1 MKLSQKLLGLAG
13 LAMAD
18 YACCPYDDYG
28 MPDPLCAGILREKTP
43 FEGSARWMDN
53 ECKAW
58 ESNVDATY
66 EGNPIGG
73 CAPDNWGSCGFQR
86 HFPWRILTATETT
99 ALSLDGFTQ
108 MDITLAGAPTATAF
122 DSGNVGG
129 SVEVATEY
137 NLGGRPFL
145 GGMCKLFV
153 PVARAN
159 IVQVQIA
166 GVHKQGPSYAQY
178 PAKTVTTGAD
188 IEGTAY
194 CFSVA
199 NVAET
204 RDNTNAIANGNVAGE
219 GQASPLVNT
228 GRTDLFTGL
237 NSLERQV
244 GVSYGITYG
253 ATLTASLG
261 TDEAGEVKAGNNFD
275 VVAHFDD
282 TFCET
287 NWGQPTD
294 MQMAGDEGAGT
305 LDYPLNQASG
315 FSHAHTD
322 IMDKR
327 HNAAGYGGLYSVS
340 NTDYLAR
347 NAVGG
352 EAAIDNVRWPNTGAW
367 AGFYSY
373 VVCVNSGQSPG
384 LGANVWGT
392 SQRTVAMSVSAS
404 DYRVD
409 TDAACTTKFA
419 NFRFNLRQ
427 VGSDIELCGP
437 GQLPD
442 GDTNK
447 RCTWNWNYDASA
459 DFGASNANDPEGF
472 FDRSEQMTIDS
483 WVRKRRGAVSRTDA
497 TANNVAAVLKK
508 AKFDFEFRDQDGA
521 TLAAADQD
529 LTSDVG
535 ALMSIAASTVVGQ
548 EHRIKADMT
557 CTNANAA
564 AQRDNFPTC
573 FTGDEIHFNLAYK
586 PASLTSVRAAVSPW
600 FSTVTVDFSVAV

>member
-1 MKLSQKLLGLAG
+1 
-13 LAMAD
+13 
-18 YACCPYDDYG
+18 
-28 MPDPLCAGILREKTP
+28 
-43 FEGSARWMDN
+43 MDN

-287 NWGQPTD
+287 NWGQPTICKWPV
-294 MQMAGDEGAGT
+294 MRE
-305 LDYPLNQASG
+305 QAHWTTPSIRLLA
-315 FSHAHTD
+315 SHTPTP
-322 IMDKR
+322 I
-327 HNAAGYGGLYSVS
+327 
-340 NTDYLAR
+340 
-347 NAVGG
+347 
-352 EAAIDNVRWPNTGAW
+352 
-367 AGFYSY
+367 
-373 VVCVNSGQSPG
+373 
-384 LGANVWGT
+384 
-392 SQRTVAMSVSAS
+392 
-404 DYRVD
+404 
-409 TDAACTTKFA
+409 
-419 NFRFNLRQ
+419 
-427 VGSDIELCGP
+427 
-437 GQLPD
+437 
-442 GDTNK
+442 
-447 RCTWNWNYDASA
+447 
-459 DFGASNANDPEGF
+459 
-472 FDRSEQMTIDS
+472 S
-483 WVRKRRGAVSRTDA
+483 W
-497 TANNVAAVLKK
+497 
-508 AKFDFEFRDQDGA
+508 
-521 TLAAADQD
+521 
-529 LTSDVG
+529 
-535 ALMSIAASTVVGQ
+535 
-548 EHRIKADMT
+548 
-557 CTNANAA
+557 
-564 AQRDNFPTC
+564 
-573 FTGDEIHFNLAYK
+573 
-586 PASLTSVRAAVSPW
+586 TSVTMRL
-600 FSTVTVDFSVAV
+600 VTVDFTPFQTPTTWHVMLLVVRPPSTTSAGQTPVPGPVSTHTSCASTQVSHLGWVPTSGARLNVQWPCPSPPPTTVLILMLLAPRSSPTSASISVKSVATLSCAAPANCPMATPTSVARGIGITMPRPISVPATQMIPRVSSIAQSR

>member
-1 MKLSQKLLGLAG
+1 
-13 LAMAD
+13 
-18 YACCPYDDYG
+18 
-28 MPDPLCAGILREKTP
+28 
-43 FEGSARWMDN
+43 MDN

-219 GQASPLVNT
+219 GQA
-228 GRTDLFTGL
+228 
-237 NSLERQV
+237 
-244 GVSYGITYG
+244 
-253 ATLTASLG
+253 
-261 TDEAGEVKAGNNFD
+261 GNNFD

-419 NFRFNLRQ
+419 NFRFN
-427 VGSDIELCGP
+427 P
-437 GQLPD
+437 
-442 GDTNK
+442 
-447 RCTWNWNYDASA
+447 
-459 DFGASNANDPEGF
+459 
-472 FDRSEQMTIDS
+472 
-483 WVRKRRGAVSRTDA
+483 
-497 TANNVAAVLKK
+497 
-508 AKFDFEFRDQDGA
+508 
-521 TLAAADQD
+521 
-529 LTSDVG
+529 
-535 ALMSIAASTVVGQ
+535 
-548 EHRIKADMT
+548 
-557 CTNANAA
+557 
-564 AQRDNFPTC
+564 
-573 FTGDEIHFNLAYK
+573 
-586 PASLTSVRAAVSPW
+586 
-600 FSTVTVDFSVAV
+600 

>member
-1 MKLSQKLLGLAG
+1 
-13 LAMAD
+13 
-18 YACCPYDDYG
+18 
-28 MPDPLCAGILREKTP
+28 
-43 FEGSARWMDN
+43 MDN

-122 DSGNVGG
+122 DSGNVGV

-204 RDNTNAIANGNVAGE
+204 RDKTNAIANGNVAGE

-253 ATLTASLG
+253 ATLTASLDG

-327 HNAAGYGGLYSVS
+327 HNASGYGGLYSVS

-352 EAAIDNVRWPNTGAW
+352 EAAIDNVRWPNTG
-367 AGFYSY
+367 
-373 VVCVNSGQSPG
+373 
-384 LGANVWGT
+384 
-392 SQRTVAMSVSAS
+392 
-404 DYRVD
+404 
-409 TDAACTTKFA
+409 
-419 NFRFNLRQ
+419 
-427 VGSDIELCGP
+427 
-437 GQLPD
+437 
-442 GDTNK
+442 
-447 RCTWNWNYDASA
+447 ASA

-483 WVRKRRGAVSRTDA
+483 WVRKRRGAVTRTQG
-497 TANNVAAVLKK
+497 ANNVAAVLKQ

-600 FSTVTVDFSVAV
+600 FSTVTADFTAAI

>member
-1 MKLSQKLLGLAG
+1 
-13 LAMAD
+13 
-18 YACCPYDDYG
+18 
-28 MPDPLCAGILREKTP
+28 
-43 FEGSARWMDN
+43 MDN

-86 HFPWRILTATETT
+86 HFPWRVMTTEEKA
-99 ALSLDGFTQ
+99 ALSLSDFTQ
-108 MDITLAGAPTATAF
+108 LDITTAGVPTAGTFSSADGTATIT
-122 DSGNVGG
+122 
-129 SVEVATEY
+129 TEY
-137 NLGGRPFL
+137 NLGGLPFL

-166 GVHKQGPSYAQY
+166 GVHKQGASYAQY
-178 PAKTVTTGAD
+178 PAQTTTGGND

-204 RDNTNAIANGNVAGE
+204 RDNTNNIANGNVAGE
-219 GQASPLVNT
+219 GQASGTAN

-237 NSLERQV
+237 NSLQRQV
-244 GVSYGITYG
+244 GVSYGIAYG
-253 ATLTASLG
+253 AALTASSAS
-261 TDEAGEVKAGNNFD
+261 DENGEVKAGNNFD
-275 VVAHFDD
+275 VVAHFDAD
-282 TFCET
+282 FCET
-287 NWGQPTD
+287 KWTRTD
-294 MQMAGDEGAGT
+294 MQMTGDEGAGVE
-305 LDYPLNQASG
+305 DYILTQASG

-327 HNAAGYGGLYSVS
+327 HNNAGYGSLYVTS
-340 NTDYLAR
+340 NTDYLSR
-347 NAVGG
+347 GVTNSV
-352 EAAIDNVRWPNTGAW
+352 AAIDNVRWPNTGAW

-373 VVCVNSGQSPG
+373 VVCVNAGQSPA
-384 LGANVWGT
+384 LGANVWAGGD
-392 SQRTVAMSVSAS
+392 RTVAMSVSAS

-427 VGSDIELCGP
+427 VGTHVELCGP

-442 GDTNK
+442 GDTNM

-459 DFGASNANDPEGF
+459 NFGSSNANDPEGF

-483 WVRKRRGAVSRTDA
+483 WTRKRRGAVTRTEG
-497 TANNVAAVLKK
+497 TNNVAAVLKQ
-508 AKFDFEFRDQDGA
+508 AKFEFEFRDQDGTA
-521 TLAAADQD
+521 LTAANQE
-529 LTSDVG
+529 LTSDVDG
-535 ALMSIAASTVVGQ
+535 ALMTIAFSTAAG
-548 EHRIKADMT
+548 ETHKIKADMT
-557 CTNANAA
+557 CTNANSS

-573 FTGDEIHFNLAYK
+573 FTGDEIHFNLAYT
-586 PASLTSVRAAVSPW
+586 PASLTSLRAAVSPW
-600 FSTVTVDFSVAV
+600 YSTVTSDFTVAV

>member
-28 MPDPLCAGILREKTP
+28 MPDPLCAGVLREKTP
-43 FEGSARWMDN
+43 FEGSDRWMDN

-86 HFPWRILTATETT
+86 HFPWRLLTANEQA
-99 ALSLDGFTQ
+99 ALSLNDFTKLELTTANAPNDATFTTADGS
-108 MDITLAGAPTATAF
+108 ATI
-122 DSGNVGG
+122 
-129 SVEVATEY
+129 ATEY

-166 GVHKQGPSYAQY
+166 GVHKQGASYAQY
-178 PAKTVTTGAD
+178 PAKTTTAGAN

-204 RDNTNAIANGNVAGE
+204 RDNTNNIANGNVAGE
-219 GQASPLVNT
+219 GQASGT
-228 GRTDLFTGL
+228 ADGRTDLFTGL
-237 NSLERQV
+237 NSLQRQV
-244 GVSYGITYG
+244 GVSYGIAYG
-253 ATLTASLG
+253 AALTVSGA
-261 TDEAGEVKAGNNFD
+261 TDENGEVKAGNNFD
-275 VVAHFDD
+275 VVAHFDAD
-282 TFCET
+282 FCEGK
-287 NWGQPTD
+287 WARTD
-294 MQMAGDEGAGT
+294 MQMAGDEGAGVE
-305 LDYPLNQASG
+305 DYILTQASG

-327 HNAAGYGGLYSVS
+327 HNDAGYGSLYSVS
-340 NTDYLAR
+340 NTDYLSR
-347 NAVGG
+347 PETNSV
-352 EAAIDNVRWPNTGAW
+352 AAIDNVRWPNTGAW

-373 VVCVNSGQSPG
+373 VVCVNAGQSPA
-384 LGANVWGT
+384 LGANVWNGQ
-392 SQRTVAMSVSAS
+392 QRNVAMSVSAS

-427 VGSDIELCGP
+427 VGTHVELCGP

-442 GDTNK
+442 GDTNM

-459 DFGASNANDPEGF
+459 NFGSSNQNDPEGF

-483 WVRKRRGAVSRTDA
+483 WVRKRRGAVTRTENNA
-497 TANNVAAVLKK
+497 SHNNNVEAVLKQ
-508 AKFDFEFRDQDGA
+508 AQFEFEFRDQDGA
-521 TLAAADQD
+521 SLTAANQE
-529 LTSDVG
+529 LTSDVDG
-535 ALMSIAASTVVGQ
+535 ALMNIAFSVVAGD
-548 EHRIKADMT
+548 EHKIKADMT
-557 CTNANAA
+557 CTNANSS

-586 PASLTSVRAAVSPW
+586 PADVTSLRAAVSPW
-600 FSTVTVDFSVAV
+600 FSTVSSDFSNSV